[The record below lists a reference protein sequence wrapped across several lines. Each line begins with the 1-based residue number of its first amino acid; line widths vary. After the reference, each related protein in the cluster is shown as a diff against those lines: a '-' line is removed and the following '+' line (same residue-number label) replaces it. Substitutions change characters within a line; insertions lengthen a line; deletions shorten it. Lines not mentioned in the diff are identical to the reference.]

1 MSIIHGD
8 IVHCHR
14 AVVSVNTDGTAAAFG
29 GGIHNGNIFHGDAG
43 SLHIEGTAVTAGV
56 NIGNIHITHDQRSHR
71 RSGNHTAETRHTV
84 IGNVQVLHG
93 KYTEAAGVDHAALC
107 RGAAA
112 AHKGDVFQISLCCGG
127 VVVEINFRIVGT
139 LSADGVV
146 FNDIGVGSV
155 FIDLPLHRQFEIH
168 HIGISAHDV
177 SEAVVDSDRIH
188 GHVVVPDQQRTAAE
202 GFHFVRAVEVE
213 ENLRLRFR
221 SAGSAFQRYR
231 VVRNGNIAVRKYIGA
246 AVERKMSQEV
256 GSAFH
261 RIGAI
266 HRKSAAGHIDRGI
279 GGCDIAV
286 EIDRAADDLDRIR
299 RGLGNIGQCR
309 TDIADIQCSF
319 QCSRIACIN
328 RRTLIHYIHI
338 FRADFHIHSDIGN
351 IDQSGTAQDQSPG
364 ADGSAAMGGVI
375 GECVFRF
382 YMRDQKRTIHCQR
395 TIGENGSAAVSVVDI
410 GQLQRRSGI
419 HGEFAAGVNT
429 AAASIRTAG
438 IGDLHSFTRHDDFS
452 AAARIDGS
460 AVGGDIV
467 TVEGDIVQFHGLE
480 ICCVDGTAAGRR
492 RTFRRS
498 EIHIAD
504 IDRIEIGV
512 GKIDLTAINRFCC
525 DMCIADGVR
534 IVFRSVQ
541 FETGL
546 IAFDFSV
553 ETAIYRCRTGG
564 NGGNSVVPV
573 SEFAAAHMEFTVTAP
588 CHNTRTENVCRRI
601 VCDGTDQ
608 VVGNGHRAVREIGVR
623 RACINQT
630 AADINTLVGYCR
642 IKADFHIV
650 NINGRFRC
658 TQIGIHS
665 QNTAPQ
671 PDLIVCCRFGGNFV
685 IPSGIGHQ
693 ETGKCIQCHALCIDK
708 TVHICCCCCRI

>member
-29 GGIHNGNIFHGDAG
+29 GGIHNGNIFHGDVG

-56 NIGNIHITHDQRSHR
+56 NIGNIHIAHDQRSHR
-71 RSGNHTAETRHTV
+71 RSGNHTAKTRHTV
-84 IGNVQVLHG
+84 IGNVQVFHG
-93 KYTEAAGVDHAALC
+93 KYTEAAGVDHTALC

-112 AHKGDVFQISLCCGG
+112 AHKGDVFQISLCRGG
-127 VVVEINFRIVGT
+127 VVVEINFRVIDT
-139 LSADGVV
+139 LAFDGVV

-155 FIDLPLHRQFEIH
+155 FIDLSLHRQFEIH
-168 HIGISAHDV
+168 HIGKSAHDV
-177 SEAVVDSDRIH
+177 PETVVDSDRIH

-213 ENLRLRFR
+213 EDMCLRFR

-256 GSAFH
+256 GFAFH
-261 RIGAI
+261 RIGVI
-266 HRKSAAGHIDRGI
+266 HCKSAAGYIDRGI

-286 EIDRAADDLDRIR
+286 EKDRAAVDLDRITAGVR
-299 RGLGNIGQCR
+299 DIGQCR

-319 QCSRIACIN
+319 QCCRIACIN

-351 IDQSGTAQDQSPG
+351 IDQTGTAQDQSPG
-364 ADGSAAMGGVI
+364 ADGTAAMGGVI

-382 YMRDQKRTIHCQR
+382 YMRDQKRTVHRQR
-395 TIGENGSAAVSVVDI
+395 TIGVNGSAAVSVVDI
-410 GQLQRRSGI
+410 GQFQRRSGI
-419 HGEFAAGVNT
+419 HSEFAAGVNT

-438 IGDLHSFTRHDDFS
+438 IGDLHSFTRHSDFA

-480 ICCVDGTAAGRR
+480 ICYVDGTAVGRR

-504 IDRIEIGV
+504 IDRIEIEI
-512 GKIDLTAINRFCC
+512 GKINFTAVDRLRCNMR
-525 DMCIADGVR
+525 IADGVR
-534 IVFRSVQ
+534 IVFRSIHFQ
-541 FETGL
+541 YML
-546 IAFDFSV
+546 IGVVFAVESAVHGSV
-553 ETAIYRCRTGG
+553 SCGG
-564 NGGNSVVPV
+564 DGNIVVPTG
-573 SEFAAAHMEFTVTAP
+573 ELTAGHNEFTVSIVNINTAAVNDGF
-588 CHNTRTENVCRRI
+588 HSVCYSADR
-601 VCDGTDQ
+601 
-608 VVGNGHRAVREIGVR
+608 VVGNGQRAVREVGI
-623 RACINQT
+623 AASHIHHP
-630 AADINTLVGYCR
+630 AADINAFVGDRR
-642 IKADFHIV
+642 INGDIHIV

-665 QNTAPQ
+665 QYTAAQ